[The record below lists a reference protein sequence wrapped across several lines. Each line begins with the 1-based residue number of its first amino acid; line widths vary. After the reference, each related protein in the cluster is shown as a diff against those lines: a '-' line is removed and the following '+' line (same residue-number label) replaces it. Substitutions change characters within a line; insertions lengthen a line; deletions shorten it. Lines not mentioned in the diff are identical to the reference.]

1 MSAAAKEVIEAALK
15 LDPQARAE
23 VAQELLESLEE
34 SAYGELSPAWEE
46 ELDRRVQE
54 IEAGR
59 VQLIPGE
66 QVFAE
71 NRCSAS
77 DATWRQVRA
86 PSIFRPR

>member
-34 SAYGELSPAWEE
+34 SAYGKLSPTWED

-54 IEAGR
+54 IEEGR

-71 NRCSAS
+71 I
-77 DATWRQVRA
+77 DALLQTRRGGK
-86 PSIFRPR
+86 